1 MVIAQEQTDKSKVQ
15 RYRKPI
21 NKLMHGQLTH
31 GRGINNIQWEKA
43 IFSITSVGKLDN
55 YLQSESGPLPHTTTK
70 ISSWWIK
77 DVNVKTETIE
87 LLEESIRSQVFDID
101 LSSIKKKINLHNKN
115 KTKEDYITIKSFW
128 TRERNY
134 QQNKI

>member
-70 ISSWWIK
+70 ISS
-77 DVNVKTETIE
+77 
-87 LLEESIRSQVFDID
+87 
-101 LSSIKKKINLHNKN
+101 
-115 KTKEDYITIKSFW
+115 
-128 TRERNY
+128 
-134 QQNKI
+134 